1 MKSKILTS
9 FIAFLLLLNSCAAG
23 LLQVQYLKNSDT
35 LPLRE
40 ISLAP
45 ADFNR
50 MINDIH
56 ALREKIERLDSQLSE
71 KDYDEIITELTP
83 IIEEYK
89 KYTSVNILGKNKAK
103 ILVPPRTKLT
113 LTLNTYC
120 LSSGKAAP
128 SADEAYVLV
137 NETPDIPLY
146 DEIMRFANTKERV
159 SQSLKQNLLWNLEN
173 KVTFEE
179 LPLEQKSL
187 LLKVDPYAYLK
198 VNSHL
203 KEAAKREFNKLLDNY
218 LPQVGKVKDAI
229 AILKGKAYAYQD
241 YAQQIE
247 NLKSKY
253 SKPSNDKPIKSVGHD
268 IYTLVKADGYSR
280 ATVTFINTTDK
291 GQEINSYFKPL
302 RKDVQPLGFDMPDIG
317 ENYIEYRKEVLS
329 FSADLLERIGYVG
342 LGDVKTIDENPD
354 RLLKIVLAFK
364 DKHLAFSRTREEFGY
379 NGVDDISDAF
389 RHAYWNA
396 IMTRD
401 IGYDFAKEIADNHE
415 LNPDNEYSIKM
426 DLNNNRIGRDLA
438 RGLME
443 RGIVDN
449 NSYAKEILE
458 NIDQLTQS
466 PNNEK
471 K

>member
-159 SQSLKQNLLWNLEN
+159 SQSLKQNL
-173 KVTFEE
+173 
-179 LPLEQKSL
+179 
-187 LLKVDPYAYLK
+187 
-198 VNSHL
+198 
-203 KEAAKREFNKLLDNY
+203 
-218 LPQVGKVKDAI
+218 GK
-229 AILKGKAYAYQD
+229 Q
-241 YAQQIE
+241 
-247 NLKSKY
+247 
-253 SKPSNDKPIKSVGHD
+253 
-268 IYTLVKADGYSR
+268 
-280 ATVTFINTTDK
+280 
-291 GQEINSYFKPL
+291 SY
-302 RKDVQPLGFDMPDIG
+302 I
-317 ENYIEYRKEVLS
+317 
-329 FSADLLERIGYVG
+329 
-342 LGDVKTIDENPD
+342 
-354 RLLKIVLAFK
+354 
-364 DKHLAFSRTREEFGY
+364 
-379 NGVDDISDAF
+379 
-389 RHAYWNA
+389 
-396 IMTRD
+396 
-401 IGYDFAKEIADNHE
+401 
-415 LNPDNEYSIKM
+415 
-426 DLNNNRIGRDLA
+426 
-438 RGLME
+438 
-443 RGIVDN
+443 
-449 NSYAKEILE
+449 
-458 NIDQLTQS
+458 
-466 PNNEK
+466 
-471 K
+471 